1 MAFRFGLSSP
11 SVRNAVPAFTT
22 IRRYDEGRSCMEIVG
37 GEAWEWGKSGVRRS
51 SLCYQAAFTCQGIR
65 SSAKAHVPERR
76 IITPSFRDIV

>member
-37 GEAWEWGKSGVRRS
+37 GEAWEWGKIGSSPLLSMLSGCVHVSRNSFLR
-51 SLCYQAAFTCQGIR
+51 QGAYARTAYHYAVI
-65 SSAKAHVPERR
+65 P
-76 IITPSFRDIV
+76 